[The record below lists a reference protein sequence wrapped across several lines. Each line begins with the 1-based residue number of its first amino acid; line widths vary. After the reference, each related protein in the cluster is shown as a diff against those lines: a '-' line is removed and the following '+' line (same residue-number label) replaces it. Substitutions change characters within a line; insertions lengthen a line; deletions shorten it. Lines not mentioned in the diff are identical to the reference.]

1 MAKAKRKPRPQ
12 IQIAEPTPE
21 QYGKG
26 AFARQTMAYRRIP
39 VIDTMAAT
47 GKLSKRQHAGL
58 SRYRDIAAAAERSPI
73 RDSLDK
79 ALQGRGGNGD
89 CAILMRFGLKTELA
103 RLQRALGGLQAITHA
118 IAFDDETVSQ
128 WAIRHWGGRDRTVGN
143 VTYIVPRYKSAQA
156 DAMLHIQQAGDALA
170 QAIGA

>member
-47 GKLSKRQHAGL
+47 GKLTARQHHGL
-58 SRYRDIAAAAERSPI
+58 ARYREIALAEERSPI

-89 CAILMRFGLKTELA
+89 CAILLRFGIKTELA
-103 RLQRALGGLQAITHA
+103 RLKRALGPCNRL
-118 IAFDDETVSQ
+118 
-128 WAIRHWGGRDRTVGN
+128 
-143 VTYIVPRYKSAQA
+143 
-156 DAMLHIQQAGDALA
+156 
-170 QAIGA
+170 